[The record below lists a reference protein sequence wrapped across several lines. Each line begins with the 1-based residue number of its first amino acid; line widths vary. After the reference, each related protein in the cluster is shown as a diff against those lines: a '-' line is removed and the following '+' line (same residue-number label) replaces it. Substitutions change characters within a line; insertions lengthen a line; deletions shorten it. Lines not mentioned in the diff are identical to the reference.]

1 MTESMSFALPMTA
14 LSASPDS
21 LALAW
26 KALAVL
32 SVPALLTAV
41 AAALRRRKR

>member
-14 LSASPDS
+14 LSASQDS

-32 SVPALLTAV
+32 SLPVLVTAT
-41 AAALRRRKR
+41 AAALRRRGR